1 MIHLKT
7 LFTAAAALATTVSAL
22 PQVTRKGRYLYK

>member
-1 MIHLKT
+1 MIHFKT
-7 LFTAAAALATTVSAL
+7 LLVAAAALATTVRAL